1 MIKSDDGKTQFSGS
15 RNEIRADFG
24 CIYKIMLKF
33 FDRKEI
39 EEIEEKIRNFIKKE
53 MED

>member
-1 MIKSDDGKTQFSGS
+1 MIKSNEGKTEFCGTRSD
-15 RNEIRADFG
+15 IRADFG
-24 CIYKIMLKF
+24 CIYNVMLKY

-39 EEIEEKIRNFIKKE
+39 EEIEEHTRNFIIKE

>member
-15 RNEIRADFG
+15 RNDIRADFG
-24 CIYKIMLKF
+24 CIYNVMLKF
-33 FDRKEI
+33 FDR
-39 EEIEEKIRNFIKKE
+39 EEIEEHTRNFIKKE

>member
-1 MIKSDDGKTQFSGS
+1 MIKCDDGKTYFCGS

-24 CIYKIMLKF
+24 CIYNIMLKF
-33 FDRKEI
+33 FDREEI
-39 EEIEEKIRNFIKKE
+39 EEIEEHTRKFIKKE